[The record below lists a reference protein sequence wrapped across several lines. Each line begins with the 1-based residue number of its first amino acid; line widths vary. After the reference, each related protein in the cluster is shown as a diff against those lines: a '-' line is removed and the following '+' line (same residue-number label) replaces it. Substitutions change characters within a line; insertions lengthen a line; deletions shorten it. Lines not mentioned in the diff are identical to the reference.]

1 MTTRERFHYMD
12 NLRAV
17 ALILGIIYHASLAY
31 SPFMANLWFTADQ
44 NNNAIFD
51 ILGHW
56 LHLFR
61 MPVFFII
68 AGFFAYLLIENKGL
82 KSFLK
87 HRTKR
92 VLLPFIVFFPLL
104 AGLFLHALK
113 WGSQFPETLPP
124 IFTLFEQVKDLPPST
139 MHLWFL
145 WNLFGFSV
153 LLSFLMFFRRVML
166 SVLKTL
172 TNKWFLL
179 FILPLLITP
188 ALYSQFAPFPAPDKF
203 IPQFW
208 SYGFYGILFLVGAGI
223 FINQTVI
230 KQLFPF
236 TRYLLATAII
246 SYIIFWQ
253 LMPPALTIEQVIKF
267 SQDGAIKV
275 YGVKHLMHVLAQSI
289 SVVYWSLLA
298 LIFASRYL
306 DHANKFT
313 RYITDSSYWVY
324 LVHVPVLLYIQ
335 MPILSLDISIFLKF
349 IIGVTITLI
358 VSFASY
364 HIFIRFS
371 FIGKLLN
378 GIKHNRTPQTV

>member
-1 MTTRERFHYMD
+1 MKTRERFHYMD
-12 NLRAV
+12 NLRAI
-17 ALILGIIYHASLAY
+17 ALILGVIYHASLAY
-31 SPFMANLWFTADQ
+31 SPFMANLWFAADQ

-68 AGFFAYLLIENKGL
+68 AGFFACLLIENKGI

-153 LLSFLMFFRRVML
+153 LLSFLMFFKRVML

-188 ALYSQFAPFPAPDKF
+188 ALYSQFAPFPAPEKF

-230 KQLFPF
+230 KQLIPF

-275 YGVKHLMHVLAQSI
+275 CGVKHLIHVLAQSI

-335 MPILSLDISIFLKF
+335 MPLLSLDISIFLKF

-364 HIFIRFS
+364 QILVRFS

>member
-1 MTTRERFHYMD
+1 MH
-12 NLRAV
+12 LWHI
-17 ALILGIIYHASLAY
+17 AL
-31 SPFMANLWFTADQ
+31 LWQVYGLLADQ

-51 ILGHW
+51 IFGHW

-68 AGFFAYLLIENKGL
+68 AGFFACLLIENKGI

-113 WGSQFPETLPP
+113 WGSQFQETLPP

-153 LLSFLMFFRRVML
+153 LFSLLMFFRRFML

-179 FILPLLITP
+179 FVLPLLITP
-188 ALYSQFAPFPAPDKF
+188 ALYNQFAPFPAPDKF
-203 IPQFW
+203 IPQVW
-208 SYGFYGILFLVGAGI
+208 SYGFYGILFLVGAGV
-223 FINQTVI
+223 FINQSVVKKLI
-230 KQLFPF
+230 PF
-236 TRYLLATAII
+236 TRYLLATAVI

-267 SQDGAIKV
+267 AQDGEIKV
-275 YGVKHLMHVLAQSI
+275 RGIKHLTLVLAQNI
-289 SVVYWSLLA
+289 SVTYWSLLA

-306 DHANKFT
+306 EHANKFT
-313 RYITDSSYWVY
+313 RYISDASYWVY
-324 LVHVPVLLYIQ
+324 LTHMPVLLYIQ
-335 MPILSLDISIFLKF
+335 IPLISFNISIFLKF
-349 IIGVTITLI
+349 FIALTFTFTMCFTSYHLI
-358 VSFASY
+358 V
-364 HIFIRFS
+364 RFS
-371 FIGKLLN
+371 LIGKFLN
-378 GIKHNRTPQTV
+378 GVRHNSKPKVIEI